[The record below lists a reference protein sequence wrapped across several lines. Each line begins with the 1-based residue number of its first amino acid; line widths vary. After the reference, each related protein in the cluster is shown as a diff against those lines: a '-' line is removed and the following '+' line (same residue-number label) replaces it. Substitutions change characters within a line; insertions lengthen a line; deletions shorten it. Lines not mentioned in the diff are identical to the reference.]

1 MFYDI
6 VGVKEDILELIND
19 NKIEIQLENYRVHN
33 IQNELENH

>member
-1 MFYDI
+1 LFYDI

-33 IQNELENH
+33 IQNELEIH

>member
-1 MFYDI
+1 LFYDI